1 MTIQDII
8 NDFKNHQLQYG
19 LGGDPELEELYK
31 WKLVTDQIGH
41 PDVNADNFAKE
52 INSLSLKNLC
62 YSTQTTAIRH
72 FAEYEPEEYR
82 KTFVGLFD
90 ENIGLQERIDK
101 FISDCRELWDGKTKH
116 NFTQKTSAMC
126 DERLISFFL
135 TLKDPTKYT
144 FYKDEVY
151 GSLCNLLG
159 EKKKNAGQKL
169 VHFYELLNKH
179 VIPAVESETA
189 LIDSINKEIDAKGY
203 VHSTPLIAQTA
214 LWYYARHVRNND
226 KTQIWL
232 FLGGK
237 GADDYHFEEMYND
250 GSMALCGWEKVGD
263 LGDCNDLNSIEERRK
278 SVPEYES
285 NTTHLS
291 PMLHAIANE
300 IKEGDIILAKERGAD
315 IVGMGIVTSDY
326 YFDSDSSYGVHC
338 RKVQWTYKGLWKCD
352 AILKEYGKAQFP
364 AKALTNVSNTNKY
377 PYIQKIINMIK
388 GNNAEKQYW
397 LLGHAF
403 GSTNPQFD
411 RFITEGILEG
421 RFDENKPVDQRQL
434 ALARRI
440 KVGDVILLKSTATK
454 GANHDIPF
462 MRIKAVGLVTDK
474 LIEEQGTEYLTLRC
488 NVNYLST
495 TDKDFD
501 SSVYGSYRQTVHEAD
516 DKVKDVIEY
525 ANSIINPTRMPQNKY
540 SKYIELLQENRN
552 LVLTG
557 APGTGKTYM
566 AQAIAKEM
574 GCSKEEMCFV
584 QFHPSYDYTDFVEGL
599 RPIEKSD
606 GQMGFERKDG
616 VFKDFCKKAAKN
628 ITDSQKSIES
638 LTKELSWEEKLQQFI
653 EDSTENNTKYKLSNG
668 SEFTI
673 DEIKGR
679 TIVVHNDQN
688 EKTTQVSVN
697 ADDIIE
703 LLTNEVPLNIV
714 RDIRNYFNRKFGT
727 QPDSYAYIIT
737 KAIREMKSNVYVES
751 ANKVEKKPF
760 VFIIDEINRGE
771 ASKIFGELFYAID
784 PGYRGKNEH
793 LVQTQYQNL
802 VPETDVFAKGFYV
815 PENVYILATMNDIDR
830 SVESMD
836 FAMRRRFTWKE
847 VTPADTEEMLD
858 TLPCYDEAKVTM
870 QRLNKAIAD
879 TDGLGAAYMIGPS
892 YFLKLKDNGADFN
905 KLWKMNIEPLLK
917 EYLRGFRKT
926 AEILEKF
933 SKAYFNTNE
942 SQTTDTPKLI
952 DED

>member
-1 MTIQDII
+1 MSLNDIVSA
-8 NDFKNHQLQYG
+8 FKNHQLQYG
-19 LGGDPELEELYK
+19 LNGDSMQQELYK
-31 WKLVTDQIGH
+31 WKLVTKQIGH
-41 PDVNADNFAKE
+41 PDANADDFAKE
-52 INSLSLKNLC
+52 INALRFQNLC
-62 YSTQTTAIRH
+62 YSTQLTAIRH
-72 FAEYEPEEYR
+72 FAEYEPEDYR
-82 KTFVGLFD
+82 EAFKNLFD
-90 ENIGLQERIDK
+90 ENVDLQQRIDT
-101 FISDCRELWDGKTKH
+101 FISSCKTLWDDKIKK
-116 NFTQKTSAMC
+116 NFGQNTSAMC
-126 DERLISFFL
+126 DERLISCFL
-135 TLKDPTKYT
+135 TLQNPQKYT
-144 FYKDEVY
+144 FYKSDVY
-151 GSLCNLLG
+151 ANLCDLLDV
-159 EKKKNAGQKL
+159 EPKKAGHKL
-169 VHFYELLNKH
+169 VHFYELLKQH
-179 VIPAVESETA
+179 LVPIVEQDTELMESVNNE
-189 LIDSINKEIDAKGY
+189 LQREGCIQ
-203 VHSTPLIAQTA
+203 STMLTAQTA
-214 LWYYARHVRNND
+214 LWTYVSQLRKNGKQQV
-226 KTQIWL
+226 WL

-237 GADDYHFEEMYND
+237 DSNDYHFDEMYND
-250 GSMALCGWEKVGD
+250 GSMALCGWEKVGN
-263 LGDCNDLNSIEERRK
+263 LGDCDDLNSIEERRK

-291 PMLHAIANE
+291 AMLHAIANE
-300 IKEGDIILAKERGAD
+300 IKEDDIILAKESGAD

-326 YFDSDSSYGVHC
+326 YFNSDSPYGVHC
-338 RKVQWTYKGLWKCD
+338 RKVQWTHKGLWKCD
-352 AILKEYGKAQFP
+352 AILKEYGKSQFP

-388 GNNAEKQYW
+388 GDKPEKQYW
-397 LLGHAF
+397 LLGHAY
-403 GSTNPQFD
+403 GSTNPQIN
-411 RFITEGILEG
+411 RFITEGIWEG

-462 MRIKAVGLVTDK
+462 MRIKAVGFVTDK
-474 LIEEQGTEYLTLRC
+474 LIEEGGTEYLTLRC

-501 SSVYGSYRQTVHEAD
+501 GSVYGSFRQTVHEAD

-525 ANSIINPTRMPQNKY
+525 ANSIINSTRMPQKKY

-557 APGTGKTYM
+557 APGTGKTFM
-566 AQAIAKEM
+566 AQAIAEEM

-599 RPIEKSD
+599 RPIEKAD

-628 ITDSQKSIES
+628 LIDSEKSVES

-653 EDSTENNTKYKLSNG
+653 EDSIEDNTKYRLSNG

-673 DEIKGR
+673 DEIRGR

-784 PGYRGKNEH
+784 PGYRGKKD
-793 LVQTQYQNL
+793 VRVKTQYQNL
-802 VPETDVFAKGFYV
+802 VPDTDMFAEGFYV

-836 FAMRRRFTWKE
+836 FAMRRRFTWNE
-847 VTPADTEEMLD
+847 VTPDDTQDMLD
-858 TLPCYDEAKVTM
+858 TMTCAAEAKAVM
-870 QRLNKAIAD
+870 ARLNDAIAD
-879 TDGLGAAYMIGPS
+879 TEGLGAAYMVGPS
-892 YFLKLKDNGADFN
+892 YFLKLAENNGIFD
-905 KLWKMNIEPLLK
+905 KLWTMNIEPLLR
-917 EYLRGFRKT
+917 EYLRGFRKVND
-926 AEILEKF
+926 IMKKF
-933 SKAYFNTNE
+933 QKAYFAETE
-942 SQTTDTPKLI
+942 EASTTEVS
-952 DED
+952 DELE